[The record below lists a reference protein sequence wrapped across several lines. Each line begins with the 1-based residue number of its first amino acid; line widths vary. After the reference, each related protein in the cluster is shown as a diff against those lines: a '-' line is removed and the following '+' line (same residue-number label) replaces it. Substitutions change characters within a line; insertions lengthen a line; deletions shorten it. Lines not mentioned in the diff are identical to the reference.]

1 MKYKTPLTPGK
12 ILKRYKRF
20 LADVRL
26 ESGEVITAH
35 TPNTGSMKTC
45 WEPEWDVLLSYHDSP
60 TRKLKYGLEMTNN
73 GDTWINV
80 NTSMTNKIA
89 LEALKNKKIKELAQY
104 EYFKPEVK
112 IGQSRID
119 ILAFN
124 GPDENPKNA
133 TEKCYIEVKNVT
145 LLGEDKTAL
154 FPDAVSTRGQKHLRE
169 LISIKESGH
178 ESAMLYVVNREDTA
192 CFAPAREID
201 PEYAALLIE
210 AEKSGVQILPYRC
223 TLNESEVKIDQSLPY
238 KLI

>member
-1 MKYKTPLTPGK
+1 MKYISPLTPGK

-20 LADVRL
+20 LADIRL

-60 TRKLKYGLEMTNN
+60 TRKLKYGLEMIHN
-73 GDTWINV
+73 GETWINV

-89 LEALKNKKIKELAQY
+89 LEALQNKKVAELSRY

-124 GPDENPKNA
+124 APENNYKLA
-133 TEKCYIEVKNVT
+133 TEKCYVEVKNVT
-145 LLGEDKTAL
+145 LLGNNKKAL

-169 LISIKESGH
+169 LMAIKESGD
-178 ESAMLYVVNREDTA
+178 ESAMLYVINREDTDS
-192 CFAPAREID
+192 FSPATEID
-201 PEYAALLIE
+201 PEYARLLIQ
-210 AEKSGVQILPYRC
+210 AEKSGVKILPYRC
-223 TLNESEVKIDQSLPY
+223 ILNESEVKIDQLVPY